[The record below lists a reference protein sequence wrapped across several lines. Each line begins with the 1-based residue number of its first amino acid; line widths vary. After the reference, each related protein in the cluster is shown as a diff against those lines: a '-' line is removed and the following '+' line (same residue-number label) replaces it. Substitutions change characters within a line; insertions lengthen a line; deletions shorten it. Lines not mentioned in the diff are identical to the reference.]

1 MKLSEITQPTR
12 WLPSREAAANWWRHN
27 HEEMHLAR
35 NGCRV
40 FELDK
45 TNPKIRVVAFDP
57 GGTTGWSVMETTLE
71 ALNDN
76 TVPVHEILTG
86 WWHGQ
91 IVCNDEKIDN
101 YEQVAIDAMAELITA
116 QVVDV
121 DDIAIVVE
129 SYQIRSKRTDKETI
143 SPIRFIAGIEQ
154 YVWDMYRYMAQ
165 QGPSEKT
172 GVTDER
178 LETWGLYLR
187 DGQQHAR
194 DADRHALL
202 FLKKLR
208 AKKSLQRK
216 HFPRLGL

>member
-1 MKLSEITQPTR
+1 MKLSEVPFPTA
-12 WLPSREAAANWWRHN
+12 WLPSREHMAKAWEHN
-27 HEEMHLAR
+27 HQSMVDLKLLKRPES
-35 NGCRV
+35 
-40 FELDK
+40 
-45 TNPKIRVVAFDP
+45 KIRVVAFDP
-57 GGTTGWSVMETTLE
+57 GGTTGWSIMETTLG
-71 ALNDN
+71 ALDDN
-76 TVPVHEILTG
+76 TIPVHEILTG

-116 QVVDV
+116 QAAADDFAVVM
-121 DDIAIVVE
+121 E
-129 SYQIRSKRTDKETI
+129 SYQIRSKRTDAETI
-143 SPIRFIAGIEQ
+143 SPIRFIAGVEQ
-154 YVWDMYRYMAQ
+154 YVWDMCRYMAK

-172 GVTDER
+172 GVTDDR
-178 LETWGLYLR
+178 LEAWGLYLR

>member
-1 MKLSEITQPTR
+1 MKLSEVPFPTA
-12 WLPSREAAANWWRHN
+12 WLPSREHMAKAWEHN
-27 HEEMHLAR
+27 HQSMVDPKLAK
-35 NGCRV
+35 NS
-40 FELDK
+40 EA
-45 TNPKIRVVAFDP
+45 KIRVVAFDP
-57 GGTTGWSVMETTLE
+57 GGTTGWSIMETTLG
-71 ALNDN
+71 ALDDN

-116 QVVDV
+116 QAAADDFAVVM
-121 DDIAIVVE
+121 E
-129 SYQIRSKRTDKETI
+129 SYQIRSKRTDAETI
-143 SPIRFIAGIEQ
+143 SPIRFIAGVEQ
-154 YVWDMYRYMAQ
+154 YVWDMCRYMAK

>member
-1 MKLSEITQPTR
+1 MKLSEITKPTR
-12 WLPSREAAANWWRHN
+12 WLPSREGQAKWWQHN
-27 HEEMHLAR
+27 HETMYM
-35 NGCRV
+35 NGNGQRLYPDPAV
-40 FELDK
+40 A
-45 TNPKIRVVAFDP
+45 KIRVVAFDP
-57 GGTTGWSVMETTLE
+57 GGTTGWSIMETTLG
-71 ALNDN
+71 ALDDN

-101 YEQVAIDAMAELITA
+101 YEQVAVDAIAELICVQRVEA
-116 QVVDV
+116 
-121 DDIAIVVE
+121 DDYAVVVE

-154 YVWDMYRYMAQ
+154 EVWNMYRYLAKQ
-165 QGPSEKT
+165 TPSEKT
-172 GVTDER
+172 GVTDDR

>member
-1 MKLSEITQPTR
+1 MKLSEVPFPTA
-12 WLPSREAAANWWRHN
+12 WLPSREHMAKAWEHN
-27 HEEMHLAR
+27 HQSMVDLKLLKRPES
-35 NGCRV
+35 
-40 FELDK
+40 
-45 TNPKIRVVAFDP
+45 KIRVVAFDP
-57 GGTTGWSVMETTLE
+57 GGTTGWSIMETTLG
-71 ALNDN
+71 ALDDN
-76 TVPVHEILTG
+76 TIPVHEILTG

-116 QVVDV
+116 QAADADDFAVVM
-121 DDIAIVVE
+121 E
-129 SYQIRSKRTDKETI
+129 SYQIRSKRTDAETI
-143 SPIRFIAGIEQ
+143 SPIRFIAGVEQ
-154 YVWDMYRYMAQ
+154 YVWDMCRYMAK

-178 LETWGLYLR
+178 LETWELYLR

>member
-1 MKLSEITQPTR
+1 MKLSEVPFPTA
-12 WLPSREAAANWWRHN
+12 WLPSREHMAKAWEHN
-27 HEEMHLAR
+27 HQSMVDSKLLKRPES
-35 NGCRV
+35 
-40 FELDK
+40 
-45 TNPKIRVVAFDP
+45 KIRVVAFDP
-57 GGTTGWSVMETTLE
+57 GGTTGWSIMETTLG
-71 ALNDN
+71 ALDDN
-76 TVPVHEILTG
+76 TIPVHEILTG

-116 QVVDV
+116 QAAADDFAVVM
-121 DDIAIVVE
+121 E
-129 SYQIRSKRTDKETI
+129 SYQIRSKRTDAETI
-143 SPIRFIAGIEQ
+143 SPIRFIAGVEQ
-154 YVWDMYRYMAQ
+154 YVWDMCRYMAK

>member
-1 MKLSEITQPTR
+1 MKLSEVPFPTA
-12 WLPSREAAANWWRHN
+12 WLPSREHMAKAWEHN
-27 HEEMHLAR
+27 HQSMVDPKLAK
-35 NGCRV
+35 NS
-40 FELDK
+40 EA
-45 TNPKIRVVAFDP
+45 KIRVVAFDP
-57 GGTTGWSVMETTLE
+57 GGTTGWSIMETTLG
-71 ALNDN
+71 ALDDN
-76 TVPVHEILTG
+76 TIPVHEILTG

-116 QVVDV
+116 QAAADDFAVVM
-121 DDIAIVVE
+121 E
-129 SYQIRSKRTDKETI
+129 SYQIRSKRTDAETI
-143 SPIRFIAGIEQ
+143 SPIRFIAGVEQ
-154 YVWDMYRYMAQ
+154 YVWDMCRYMAK